1 MKNNVKLKKISIFL
15 IAIFS
20 VVAIFSMNG
29 KIFAANE
36 NNNEE
41 NTEQTR
47 VATVN
52 SIFDIKGTNGDYKTS
67 SEDSN
72 IYLPY

>member
-1 MKNNVKLKKISIFL
+1 MRNSVKLKKISIFL
-15 IAIFS
+15 IALFS
-20 VVAIFSMNG
+20 VIAIFSMNG

-36 NNNEE
+36 NSNEE

-52 SIFDIKGTNGDYKTS
+52 SIFDIKGTTGDYKTS
-67 SEDSN
+67 SVD
-72 IYLPY
+72 